1 MSGTLPQVREIPAAS
16 RLEHV
21 RYAIRD
27 LAVLAD
33 DLARQ
38 GKQILPLNI
47 GDPVAFDFCTPPH
60 LIEAATKAMRD
71 GHNGYAPSL
80 GVGVAIDAIR
90 AEAERKGFQN
100 IQSIFVT
107 EGVSEAVDLCL
118 AALAGPGDNV
128 LTPSPD
134 YPLYAA
140 VLAKLGVQA
149 LPYRL
154 DEGSNWEPDVEQM
167 ASKVTKS
174 TRALVLINP
183 DNPTGAVYSRNTLE
197 TIAEIARRH
206 NLVIFADEIYDTLV
220 LDNEPHVP
228 IASLAPDLPVVTFN
242 GLSKSCLAP
251 GWRVGWVVVSGDA
264 AAVTPYIEGIHKL
277 LRARLCA
284 NHPLQYAIPAAL
296 HGPEDYRHEALRK
309 LRARRDLVM
318 EWAKTTPR
326 VDCVSPRGA
335 FYAFPRLDIPES
347 DESFVKSLLTEKH
360 VLVVNGS
367 GFDEAPDTRH
377 IRIVFLPQE
386 EILQDALNRI
396 AAFLQERW
404 P

>member
-1 MSGTLPQVREIPAAS
+1 M
-16 RLEHV
+16 
-21 RYAIRD
+21 
-27 LAVLAD
+27 
-33 DLARQ
+33 
-38 GKQILPLNI
+38 
-47 GDPVAFDFCTPPH
+47 
-60 LIEAATKAMRD
+60 
-71 GHNGYAPSL
+71 
-80 GVGVAIDAIR
+80 
-90 AEAERKGFQN
+90 
-100 IQSIFVT
+100 
-107 EGVSEAVDLCL
+107 
-118 AALAGPGDNV
+118 
-128 LTPSPD
+128 
-134 YPLYAA
+134 
-140 VLAKLGVQA
+140 
-149 LPYRL
+149 
-154 DEGSNWEPDVEQM
+154 
-167 ASKVTKS
+167 
-174 TRALVLINP
+174 
-183 DNPTGAVYSRNTLE
+183 
-197 TIAEIARRH
+197 
-206 NLVIFADEIYDTLV
+206 
-220 LDNEPHVP
+220 
-228 IASLAPDLPVVTFN
+228 VTFN